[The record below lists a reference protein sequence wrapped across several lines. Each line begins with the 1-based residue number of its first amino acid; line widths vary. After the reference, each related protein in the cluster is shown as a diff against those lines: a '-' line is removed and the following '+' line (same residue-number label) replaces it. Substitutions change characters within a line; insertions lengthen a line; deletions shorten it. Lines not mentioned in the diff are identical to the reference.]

1 MASQNGQ
8 YRSTKVSAAAK
19 RRAVG
24 SVLSQQHKSVRIT
37 PGQRAAIVRRSKKS
51 R

>member
-1 MASQNGQ
+1 MPGQNGR
-8 YRSTKVSAAAK
+8 YRSVKVSAAAK

-24 SVLSQQHKSVRIT
+24 SALSQQHKSVRIT
-37 PGQRAAIVRRSKKS
+37 PGQRAAIVRSTKK